1 VKPPLLVPLP
11 DPPPLDAP
19 LDPPLLVPPPE
30 PLAML
35 PLLVP
40 PPDPLVPLLV
50 PLDPPLPEPPPSSD
64 SPWLPEDPHRVT
76 TKARATRDV
85 TRSIDCT
92 FMNVRLPESS
102 SRRRLAV
109 QRPCRWEPPARTPSH
124 LRMPDT
130 NAPPCR

>member
-1 VKPPLLVPLP
+1 VEPPLLDPL
-11 DPPPLDAP
+11 P

-40 PPDPLVPLLV
+40 PPDPLVVPLLV
-50 PLDPPLPEPPPSSD
+50 PLDPPLPEPPPSD
-64 SPWLPEDPHRVT
+64 QSPWLPPEDPHRVT

-102 SRRRLAV
+102 SRRWR
-109 QRPCRWEPPARTPSH
+109 
-124 LRMPDT
+124 
-130 NAPPCR
+130 